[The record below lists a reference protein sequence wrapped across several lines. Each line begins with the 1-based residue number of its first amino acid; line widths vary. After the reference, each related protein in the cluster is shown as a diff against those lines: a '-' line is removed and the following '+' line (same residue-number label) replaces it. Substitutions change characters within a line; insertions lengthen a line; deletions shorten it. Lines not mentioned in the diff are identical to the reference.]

1 MILFSITGLYLYT
14 RQEKA
19 MMILLKLYK
28 AVCCLLF
35 IVILSSGFVF
45 SQQAKNERA
54 SVNDSVQI
62 TKLANQADLLAS
74 TQPDSAIIYY
84 KKADSLCQAAANEK
98 LFLNFYSLYS
108 WVLNNQNRF
117 DESLKLGQRALAIS
131 QKLNSNL
138 DIAHA
143 YSSIGLVYVNM
154 SYYQLALENYFKAM
168 DLYQALNESKAICR
182 LYSRISGCYY
192 PLKLYK
198 KSLEYEEKQFDCA
211 LASKDTTRILSF
223 YFNAGLCL
231 KEMGDF
237 EKAFSYYQQATE
249 LNKVQKDKIM
259 DCRLKYALAAVMNAL
274 GNYQRAIQYAEEGIS
289 ISKTMNFESGVA
301 INMAEM
307 GRAYMKLGK
316 FREARDLLKQSVDL
330 ALKNNLG
337 EELQL
342 ALDPI
347 RFVEAA
353 LGNFSASEE
362 YDKLFRKLSDSI
374 FNLQSSNSLQEL
386 ESKYQAEKKEI
397 EINRLQSE
405 KKVQDLSLQKKNIIN
420 IILVGSALI
429 ILIISL
435 LTYRNYRQKQKLQ
448 QQRII
453 ELETEKQLMATEA
466 VLKGEEQERSRLAKD
481 LHDGL
486 GGILSGIKYAFQS
499 MKGSLVMTPENH
511 LSFEK
516 GLDMLDSSM
525 KEMRR
530 VAHNLMPEALVK
542 FGLDTAL
549 KDFCN
554 DINQSGVLKIR
565 YQSIGMENAITHQ
578 TTAITIYRVVQE
590 LINNTIRHA
599 DAKTAI
605 VQLAKSNG
613 KISITV
619 EDDGKG
625 FNPAILSQSKG
636 IGWSNIQHRIEFLKG
651 TMDVQSAPGEG
662 VSVHIELTV

>member
-1 MILFSITGLYLYT
+1 M

-19 MMILLKLYK
+19 MMILLKLFR
-28 AVCCLLF
+28 AVYCLLF
-35 IVILSSGFVF
+35 IVILNPGFVF
-45 SQQAKNERA
+45 SQQSKNELA
-54 SVNDSVQI
+54 PVTDSVRI
-62 TKLANQADLLAS
+62 TKLAEQADLLAS
-74 TQPDSAIIYY
+74 TQPDSALIYY
-84 KKADSLCQAAANEK
+84 TKADSICQVAGNEK
-98 LFLNFYSLYS
+98 LFLDFYSLYS

-117 DESLKLGQRALAIS
+117 DESLKLGQRALAVS

-307 GRAYMKLGK
+307 GRSYMKLGK

-362 YDKLFRKLSDSI
+362 YDKLFRKLNDSI

-554 DINQSGVLKIR
+554 EINQSGVIKLN
-565 YQSIGMENAITHQ
+565 YQSFNLENASIEQ
-578 TTAITIYRVVQE
+578 TTAITIYRIVQE
-590 LINNTIRHA
+590 LINNTIKHA
-599 DAKTAI
+599 GASTAI
-605 VQLAKSNG
+605 IQITKNG
-613 KISITV
+613 NHITV
-619 EDDGKG
+619 TAEDDGKG
-625 FNPAILSQSKG
+625 FDTVILKQSKG
-636 IGWSNIQHRIEFLKG
+636 IGWSSIQNRVEFLKG
-651 TMDVQSAPGEG
+651 KIDVQSGLG
-662 VSVHIELTV
+662 KGTSVFLEFNAN

>member
-1 MILFSITGLYLYT
+1 
-14 RQEKA
+14 
-19 MMILLKLYK
+19 MMILLKLFR
-28 AVCCLLF
+28 AVYCLLF
-35 IVILSSGFVF
+35 IVILNPGFVF
-45 SQQAKNERA
+45 SQQSKNELA
-54 SVNDSVQI
+54 PVTDSVRI
-62 TKLANQADLLAS
+62 TKLAEQADLLAS
-74 TQPDSAIIYY
+74 TQPDSALIYY
-84 KKADSLCQAAANEK
+84 TKADSICQVAGNEK
-98 LFLNFYSLYS
+98 LFLDFYSLYS

-117 DESLKLGQRALAIS
+117 DESLKLGQRALAVS

-307 GRAYMKLGK
+307 GRSYMKLGK

-362 YDKLFRKLSDSI
+362 YDKLFRKLNDSI

-554 DINQSGVLKIR
+554 EINQSGVIKLN
-565 YQSIGMENAITHQ
+565 YQSFNLENASIEQ
-578 TTAITIYRVVQE
+578 TTAITIYRIVQE
-590 LINNTIRHA
+590 LINNTIKHA
-599 DAKTAI
+599 GASTAI
-605 VQLAKSNG
+605 IQITKNG
-613 KISITV
+613 NHITV
-619 EDDGKG
+619 TAEDDGKG
-625 FNPAILSQSKG
+625 FDTVILKQSKG
-636 IGWSNIQHRIEFLKG
+636 IGWSSIQNRVEFLKG
-651 TMDVQSAPGEG
+651 KIDVQSGLG
-662 VSVHIELTV
+662 KGTSVFLEFNAN